1 MLGTFYHLFFKN
13 VCCES
18 FHKTAN
24 LQEFVWI
31 AVQQVIKIANMENFQ
46 QTPSWTT
53 HVSDMSGSFCLMSV
67 LLNNNHTTY
76 IDMWEHYIQYQSS
89 EFSVLPT
96 STLNVLI
103 FHLFISSSFNFVF
116 KLRHFGLSFVNI
128 LLI

>member
-31 AVQQVIKIANMENFQ
+31 AVQQVIKTANMENFQ
-46 QTPSWTT
+46 QTPGLE
-53 HVSDMSGSFCLMSV
+53 SGGHMCLACLGV
-67 LLNNNHTTY
+67 FAWCRLLNNHTTY

-89 EFSVLPT
+89 EFYQRARWM
-96 STLNVLI
+96 
-103 FHLFISSSFNFVF
+103 FDFYLFISFSFNFVF